1 MEGGDGEREDGKG
14 DDIYCVYV
22 SGTVLSASHKL
33 TLTLPNFP
41 VWQVYNFHFT
51 DKETEAER
59 LHALHK
65 VTQFIGMNVG

>member
-41 VWQVYNFHFT
+41 VW
-51 DKETEAER
+51 
-59 LHALHK
+59 
-65 VTQFIGMNVG
+65 